1 MPLRTVP
8 TSIPQVVRVLPS
20 RHTDE
25 RGYFSETFRAD
36 WFAPLVFVQDNHS
49 QSRHP
54 GTVRGL
60 HFQVPPRA
68 QDKLVR
74 VTRGQVLDVAVDIRV
89 GSPTYGS
96 HVAVVLSEENGEQLL
111 VPKGFAHGFVTM
123 AADSEV
129 AYKVTD
135 YYSSDHD
142 QGLLWNDPD
151 LGIDW
156 GLDAESPTLSDRD
169 RAHPTLSQLPPYFE
183 V

>member
-1 MPLRTVP
+1 MRTVP
-8 TSIPQVVRVLPS
+8 TSIPEVVRVLPT

-36 WFAPLVFVQDNHS
+36 WFAPLVFVQDNQS

-60 HFQVPPRA
+60 HFQIPPRA

-89 GSPTYGS
+89 GSPTYGN
-96 HVAVVLSEENGEQLL
+96 HVAVILSEENGEQLL
-111 VPKGFAHGFVTM
+111 VPKGFAHGFVAL
-123 AADSEV
+123 AAESEV
-129 AYKVTD
+129 TYKVTD

-151 LGIDW
+151 LGIEW
-156 GLDAESPTLSDRD
+156 GPEAESAILSDRD
-169 RAHPTLSQLPPYFE
+169 RAHPTLSRLPPYFE
-183 V
+183 A